1 MMIGQIVAVNYKRG
15 LVAFQI
21 ENGACGYFEVLD
33 TVEFE
38 KEDKIKGNLESLG
51 GEKIIK
57 IDTNEPVDVFIEDY
71 GMTYNCVINKIFE

>member
-1 MMIGQIVAVNYKRG
+1 MYKRQAVNYKRG
-15 LVAFQI
+15 LVAFKI
-21 ENGACGYFEVLD
+21 ENGDCGYFEVLD

-57 IDTNEPVDVFIEDY
+57 IDSNILLITQLY
-71 GMTYNCVINKIFE
+71 VIP